1 LGSFYYK
8 KILGVFMTEFVIVLI
23 IIAILVA
30 LGFGLI
36 GMVKGGKEGSDKMF
50 KSLVT
55 RVSLSVLLFI
65 LVLFSGYM
73 GWIEPNI
80 IMVDAPIAQ
89 K

>member
-1 LGSFYYK
+1 
-8 KILGVFMTEFVIVLI
+8 MTEVLIVIV

-36 GMVKGGKEGSDKMF
+36 GMLRGGKQGSDKMF

-55 RVSLSVLLFI
+55 RVALSVMLFI
-65 LVLFSGYM
+65 FVMFAGAM
-73 GWIEPNI
+73 GWIKPNGM
-80 IMVDAPIAQ
+80 MVDAPVVQQPVQ

>member
-1 LGSFYYK
+1 
-8 KILGVFMTEFVIVLI
+8 MTEVVIVLI

-55 RVSLSVLLFI
+55 RVSLSVFLFL
-65 LVLFSGYM
+65 LVLFAGYM
-73 GWIEPNI
+73 GWIKPNV
-80 IMVDAPIAQ
+80 MMMDAPSIQ
-89 K
+89 TPIHK

>member
-1 LGSFYYK
+1 
-8 KILGVFMTEFVIVLI
+8 MTEVVIVLI

-55 RVSLSVLLFI
+55 RVFLSVFLFL
-65 LVLFSGYM
+65 LVLFAGYM
-73 GWIEPNI
+73 DWIKPNV
-80 IMVDAPIAQ
+80 MMMDAPSIQ
-89 K
+89 TPVHK

>member
-1 LGSFYYK
+1 
-8 KILGVFMTEFVIVLI
+8 MTKVVIVLI

-55 RVSLSVLLFI
+55 RVSLSVFLFL
-65 LVLFSGYM
+65 LVLFAGYM
-73 GWIEPNI
+73 GWIKPNVMMI
-80 IMVDAPIAQ
+80 DAPSVQTPVQ